1 MRLGLSLRR
10 NGLIPPLLLVA
21 LASSA
26 CVRSPETKSA
36 ASIEAGKKLLEQKD
50 AARAILQFRNATQ
63 ATPRNPEAH
72 YQLALAYL
80 AAGDLQNGV
89 ASLRRALELNP
100 QHGGAQFRLAD
111 LMSNASDPDVLQEA
125 QKRLQALLHDS
136 PQNAGA
142 LHALALTELKLGDS
156 KGAEQHLEQAIA
168 AAPQELVFAIALA
181 EVKLRQKD
189 TKTAESVLLKTTRDF
204 PKSADALVILGRLYA
219 KLNRAADSEEQFR
232 RALLLDPNHG
242 AAVFNLATLLYQTGR
257 KQDAEPFFRRLSG
270 FSDKALQPAYGNYLF
285 QEGRRDEAVQECER
299 LAKLDPDDRVARSRL
314 VAVYQAVSRL
324 ADAQRVLGEALK
336 RKANDLDALLQ
347 RGELS
352 LDSGKFDEAEA
363 DLNKVVRLK
372 PDSPEVH
379 YVLAKLHQARGASL
393 SQRQELGEALRLD
406 PLRLQV
412 RIELATQLIAGKA
425 SQAALDT
432 LNQAPE
438 EQKNLLPFIEQ
449 RNWAFLSLGRWA
461 EARKGVD
468 LGLASAR
475 TLDLLLQ
482 DAVLKFSGKHYTEAR
497 QSVRE
502 ALAKS
507 PEDLRALR
515 ILVAS
520 YGAENQTHKAIAD
533 VRAYAAQHSESAA
546 VQYFLGTLLLQ
557 AGDQTQAKQ
566 ALAAAKAANPDYTP
580 ADLSLAQIDLLQSN
594 WGDARRE
601 LTAILSAKGENSQA
615 HLWLGMVEASVGN
628 QEAAIAHFRKV
639 TEIQPNNALA
649 LNNLAYFLAES
660 GHTDEALTY
669 AQKAK
674 ELDPASADIED
685 TLGWVLY
692 HKGVYPLAVKYLE
705 LADRKKSTAQGK
717 FHLAMAYL
725 KAGDKERGR
734 VALNAATRLD
744 PKLPEARRAEALFK

>member
-1 MRLGLSLRR
+1 MNLRVSLRR
-10 NGLIPPLLLVA
+10 EGSIALLLLAA
-21 LASSA
+21 LTSSA
-26 CVRSPETKSA
+26 CVRSPEAKSA
-36 ASIEAGKKLLEQKD
+36 ASMQAGKKLLEQKD
-50 AARAILQFRNATQ
+50 AARAILQFRSAVQ
-63 ATPRNPEAH
+63 ATPRNPEVH

-80 AAGDLQNGV
+80 AAGDLQNCV

-100 QHGGAQFRLAD
+100 QHAGARLQLAD
-111 LMSNASDPDVLQEA
+111 LMSNASDPDVLKDA
-125 QKRLQALLHDS
+125 QQRLQTLLQDS
-136 PQNAGA
+136 PQNADA

-156 KGAEQHLEQAIA
+156 KGAEQHLEKAIA
-168 AAPQELVFAIALA
+168 AAPQELVLAISLA
-181 EVKLRQKD
+181 EVKLQQKD
-189 TKTAESVLLKTTRDF
+189 TKTAENVLLKATRDF

-232 RALLLDPNHG
+232 RALSIDPSHG
-242 AAVFNLATLLYQTGR
+242 AALFNLATLLYQSGR
-257 KQDAEPFFRRLSG
+257 KQEAEPFFKRLSG
-270 FSDKALQPAYGNYLF
+270 FSDKALQPTYGNYLF
-285 QEGRRDEAVQECER
+285 QEGRRDEAVKEFER
-299 LAKLDPDDRVARSRL
+299 LARLDPDDRVARSRL
-314 VAVYQAVSRL
+314 VAVYQAVNRP
-324 ADAQRVLGEALK
+324 ADAQRILGEALK
-336 RKANDLDALLQ
+336 TKANDLDALLQ

-352 LDSGKFDEAEA
+352 LDAGKYEEAEA
-363 DLNKVVRLK
+363 DLNKVLHLK

-379 YVLAKLHQARGASL
+379 YVLAKLHQMRGASQR
-393 SQRQELGEALRLD
+393 QRQELGEALRLD
-406 PLRLQV
+406 PLLLQV
-412 RIELATQLIAGKA
+412 RIELAAQLIADKA

-432 LNQAPE
+432 LNQAPA

-449 RNWAFLSLGRWA
+449 RNWAFLSLSQWVDA
-461 EARKGVD
+461 SKGVD
-468 LGLASAR
+468 LGLATAR

-482 DAVLKFSGKHYTEAR
+482 DAVLKFSGKRYAEAR

-502 ALAKS
+502 ALSKN

-520 YGAENQTHKAIAD
+520 YANQTPKAIAD
-533 VRAYAAQHSESAA
+533 VRAYAAQHPKSAA

-557 AGDQTQAKQ
+557 AGDRAQAKQ
-566 ALAAAKAANPDYTP
+566 ALAAAKSASPDFTP

-601 LTAILSAKGENSQA
+601 LTAILSAKGDNSQA
-615 HLWLGMVEASVGN
+615 HLWLGMLEASAGD
-628 QEAAIAHFRKV
+628 QEAAIANFRKV
-639 TEIQPNNALA
+639 IEIQPTNALA
-649 LNNLAYFLAES
+649 LNNLAYLLAEN

-692 HKGVYPLAVKYLE
+692 RKGVYPLAVKYLQ
-705 LADRKKSTAQGK
+705 LADGKKSTAQGK

-744 PKLPEARRAEALFK
+744 PKLPEARQAEALFK